1 MSILIY
7 GAYGYT
13 GELIATEAVDR
24 ELDVVVAGRNGT
36 KTRGLAAMLDT
47 DSRVFAAE
55 EARQYLAGI
64 DTVLNCAGPFVE
76 TYEPLV
82 EACLDTGTHYLDIT
96 GEFPVF
102 EALAERDRDAEKAET
117 LLLPGIGFD
126 VVPTDCVA
134 GHLHD
139 KLPSGNELRLG
150 FEASGALS
158 GGTVASLIEHGASGG
173 KIRRNGQILDV
184 PVASEQREIDFGA
197 GQRHAA
203 TIPWGDV
210 ATAYYTTGI
219 ENIEVYTPM
228 SETAARVL
236 RAGSPATA
244 ILGVEPIKEGLQW
257 LAKKAFDGPS
267 ETRRNTE
274 TALIWGEVTNGEQT
288 VTTRLRTPEPY
299 ALTIDAAT
307 TALQQLEEAESVP
320 TGYHTPSSA
329 FDPEFVLGLEDVAGF
344 FDEESQS

>member
-24 ELDVVVAGRNGT
+24 GLDVTVAGRDGT

-47 DSRVFAAE
+47 DSRVFDVEQADT
-55 EARQYLAGI
+55 QLDGI
-64 DTVLNCAGPFVE
+64 DIVLNCAGPFVE
-76 TYEPLV
+76 TYKPLV
-82 EACLDTGTHYLDIT
+82 DACLDTGTHYLDIT

-102 EALAERDRDAEKAET
+102 EALAERDRDAEKAES

-134 GHLHD
+134 SHLHD
-139 KLPSGNELRLG
+139 RLPSANELRLG
-150 FEASGALS
+150 FEAMGALS
-158 GGTVASLIEHGASGG
+158 GGTVASIIEHGSGG
-173 KIRRNGQILDV
+173 GKVRRDGKIVEV
-184 PVASEQREIDFGA
+184 PFASQQREIDFGA
-197 GQRHAA
+197 GMRHAV

-228 SETAARVL
+228 SATAG
-236 RAGSPATA
+236 RALQIASPATA
-244 ILGVEPIKEGLQW
+244 ILEIDPIKDGLQW
-257 LAKKAFDGPS
+257 LAKQAFSGPS

-274 TALIWGEVTNGEQT
+274 TALIWGEVTDGERT
-288 VTTRLRTPEPY
+288 MTTRLRTPEPY
-299 ALTIDAAT
+299 ALTVDAAT
-307 TALQQLEEAESVP
+307 TALERLQETSSVP
-320 TGYHTPSSA
+320 TGYHTPASA
-329 FDPEFVLGLEDVAGF
+329 FDPAFVLGLEDVDGF
-344 FDEESQS
+344 FDEETTQ